1 MYGLERGVSWPDM
14 EVRRSTER
22 VVGGGEQWEGNVEE
36 KKGAVTRGL
45 ICFSKDLG
53 LYPTGSSRG
62 GIEGL

>member
-36 KKGAVTRGL
+36 KKGAGDQGPHL
-45 ICFSKDLG
+45 LF
-53 LYPTGSSRG
+53 
-62 GIEGL
+62 